1 MFAGFIAEQFFS
13 RGEGLVE
20 VELKGAGKIDS
31 KPGKV
36 LVGQND
42 TAKHV
47 APVDANLL
55 NNSLDGF
62 DELGAVAVIVVLLA
76 DLFGSDSRNALVAR
90 NPRFIGGVE
99 VGGDSKRRGLVVGPI
114 HTSNNS

>member
-1 MFAGFIAEQFFS
+1 LLASLQNSFS
-13 RGEGLVE
+13 KGEGLVE
-20 VELKGAGKIDS
+20 VELNGARKIDS
-31 KPGKV
+31 KPGEV

-62 DELGAVAVIVVLLA
+62 DELGAVTVIVVLLA
-76 DLFGSDSRNALVAR
+76 DLFGSDSRDALVAR

-99 VGGDSKRRGLVVGPI
+99 VGGDSKR
-114 HTSNNS
+114 